1 MTRIVQKTIQ
11 NPAYKSFRLFF
22 IMNGVIHNRIQVL
35 VVLAILSAGLLY
47 GGFLS
52 RRVFPPISTPT
63 SNMQSCELQS
73 DYETTDTIHFVWSP
87 LKSFGQSTMEASDSG
102 LNERYRLAGT
112 FFSGDHRTDH
122 VIRAAIIDHLQ
133 TGEQLVLQEQMFLN
147 EYQVVS
153 VERDR
158 VKLKKGNEEH
168 VLLIA
173 FHDRAE
179 KGIPLSSSDRSE
191 TEQEKD
197 DSVMAKQIGENRWIL
212 NRKMLMNYYSEL
224 LDDPER
230 LASIYISLKPDYN
243 PDKKIT
249 GYELDMVGEKTFFK
263 EMGLEQGDHI
273 RKVNSMNMTSQTRGE
288 YFLKEFVNNRLSA
301 IVLDVER
308 DNVPKKMIY
317 LVR

>member
-1 MTRIVQKTIQ
+1 
-11 NPAYKSFRLFF
+11 
-22 IMNGVIHNRIQVL
+22 MNRVIRNKIQVL
-35 VVLAILSAGLLY
+35 LVLALLSAGLLY
-47 GGFLS
+47 GGLWS
-52 RRVFPPISTPT
+52 RRVSHSISAP
-63 SNMQSCELQS
+63 SSSMQSCELHS
-73 DYETTDTIHFVWSP
+73 DYGATDTVRFIWSP
-87 LKSFGQSTMEASDSG
+87 LKSLGQPITTSDNQ
-102 LNERYRLAGT
+102 LDALYRLAGT
-112 FFSGDHRTDH
+112 FFSGDHRNGH

-133 TGEQLVLQEQMFLN
+133 TGEQLVLQEQMFLQ

-153 VERDR
+153 IDRDR
-158 VKLKKGNEEH
+158 IRLKKGDEER

-179 KGIPLSSSDRSE
+179 GGTPFGSSERNE
-191 TEQEKD
+191 TEQGKD
-197 DSVMAKQIGENRWIL
+197 ASFMAKQIGENRWIL
-212 NRKMLMNYYSEL
+212 NRKVLMDYYSEL

-263 EMGLEQGDHI
+263 EMGLEQGDRI

-308 DNVPKKMIY
+308 DNVLKKMIY